1 MKQRMKQLNNY
12 FEGLQLFLPL
22 WATQSFSALGSSMT
36 SYALVVWS
44 YQQTGSALST
54 ALLTIC
60 TYAPYVLFSI
70 FAGALSDRWNKKII
84 MLACDTFAACTT
96 LAVLFLLK
104 TDSLKLWHLY
114 FINGL
119 NGLMNTIQQPAADVT
134 ISLLTPKEKYQ
145 RVGGLKSFS
154 NSLVTM
160 LSPVIATAVL
170 SFAGINGVILFDLL
184 TFATAFV
191 TLAFFIPVPH
201 IRTPENEAAG
211 GSVLSQ
217 AREGLHY
224 LKKNRGILDLILF
237 LAAINLTASM
247 YNAALPAMIL
257 SRNGGSQ
264 TALALVST
272 ATGLAN
278 IAGSILVSFSP
289 APKSR
294 VRTICNSLLFSMST
308 ENLLLAF
315 GRQTPVWCLGAVLGW
330 LFIPVMS
337 TNLDVLFRLHIPLE
351 MQGRVYSARNTL
363 QFFTIPVGYLL
374 GGLLIDQVMEPFME
388 CVSGNLTAGG
398 PAGGGN
404 LIGQLLVGMFGSG
417 KGSGAAMLFFFLGI
431 LGIVTCI
438 VFRRDRYIWKLEL

>member
-1 MKQRMKQLNNY
+1 MNQIRIKNHFRQYNHF

-22 WATQSFSALGSSMT
+22 WATQSFSSLGSSMT
-36 SYALVVWS
+36 SYALVI
-44 YQQTGSALST
+44 
-54 ALLTIC
+54 LLTIC

-70 FAGALSDRWNKKII
+70 FAGALSDRWNKKVI
-84 MLACDTFAACTT
+84 MLVCDSFAACTT
-96 LAVLFLLK
+96 LAVMFLLK
-104 TDSLKLWHLY
+104 NDSLELWHLY

-134 ISLLTPKEKYQ
+134 VSLLTPKEKYQ
-145 RVGGLKSFS
+145 RAGGLKSFS

-160 LSPVIATAVL
+160 LSPVFATAML
-170 SFAGINGVILFDLL
+170 SFAGINAVILFDLL

-201 IRTPENEAAG
+201 RKRPENETAG

-217 AREGLHY
+217 AREGLQY

-278 IAGSILVSFSP
+278 ITGSILVSISP

-294 VRTICNSLLFSMST
+294 VRIICNSLLFSMST
-308 ENLLLAF
+308 ENFLLAF

-330 LFIPVMS
+330 LFIPVMG

-374 GGLLIDQVMEPFME
+374 GGLLVDQVMEPFMADI
-388 CVSGNLTAGG
+388 SRNLSAGI
-398 PAGGGN
+398 PADGGN
-404 LIGQLLVGMFGSG
+404 LMGQLLVGLFGSG
-417 KGSGAAMLFFFLGI
+417 KGAGAAMLFFFLGI

-438 VFRRDRYIWKLEL
+438 IFRRDHNIWELEM